1 MLLSL
6 HDFADPNCVFD
17 MNLDHVNVYV
27 ADLEEMS
34 QFYQDILKLKP
45 GYRPSFSGPPG
56 EWLYDESEHPVVHL
70 STTSAGTRGT
80 RQHLD
85 HIAFRTDDI
94 EGVIRELDS
103 RKIKYEIYEVDEIN
117 LIQVFFHD
125 PEGGR
130 LEVSA
135 VKRSS

>member
-1 MLLSL
+1 
-6 HDFADPNCVFD
+6 

-56 EWLYDESEHPVVHL
+56 EWLYDESGDPVVHL
-70 STTSAGTRGT
+70 STTSAGARGP

-94 EGVIRELDS
+94 ERVIRELDS
-103 RKIKYEIYEVDEIN
+103 RKINMRSTKWPRLTSSRYFFM
-117 LIQVFFHD
+117 IQRAGD
-125 PEGGR
+125 
-130 LEVSA
+130 L
-135 VKRSS
+135 RSVL